1 MLACGLATHFVRSNV
16 GSLVTYIF
24 NHCTTKHPFLYTATK
39 NWTLKLSGTCYTNP
53 DIINVVYVLYQS
65 ITPSKYPLFLRGCH
79 CWKNRLKRSILPILL
94 LFVVL
99 SISLLNI
106 HHWKRTALW
115 RGNKSVSNWMAEICP
130 DSYFINLIL
139 WCSLAGWKSSTN
151 VFFPKGQ
158 LKKLYLL
165 LWVWY
170 SNDSSFLWVH
180 FYPAELI
187 NVLLIRSKWP

>member
-24 NHCTTKHPFLYTATK
+24 NNSTTKHPFLYTATK
-39 NWTLKLSGTCYTNP
+39 NRTLKLSGTCYTNP

-79 CWKNRLKRSILPILL
+79 CWKNRLKRWILPILL

-99 SISLLNI
+99 SINLLNI
-106 HHWKRTALW
+106 HHWKRTVLW
-115 RGNKSVSNWMAEICP
+115 RGKSVSSWMTEICP
-130 DSYFINLIL
+130 NSYFLNLIL

-151 VFFPKGQ
+151 VFPKGQ
-158 LKKLYLL
+158 LKKLYPL
-165 LWVWY
+165 LWVCSCC
-170 SNDSSFLWVH
+170 SNCSFIWVH
-180 FYPAELI
+180 LFCPAKL
-187 NVLLIRSKWP
+187 

>member
-1 MLACGLATHFVRSNV
+1 MC
-16 GSLVTYIF
+16 YI
-24 NHCTTKHPFLYTATK
+24 
-39 NWTLKLSGTCYTNP
+39 NP
-53 DIINVVYVLYQS
+53 DIIDIIFGCFQFLFVSIINVAYVLYQS
-65 ITPSKYPLFLRGCH
+65 IAPSKYSLFPRGCH
-79 CWKNRLKRSILPILL
+79 CWKNRLKRWILPILL

-99 SISLLNI
+99 SISSLNI

-115 RGNKSVSNWMAEICP
+115 RGKSVSNWMTEICP

-151 VFFPKGQ
+151 VFPKGQ

-170 SNDSSFLWVH
+170 SNDCSFSIGSPILTCR
-180 FYPAELI
+180 I
-187 NVLLIRSKWP
+187 N